1 MRHSIIRTAFKVLG
15 IDRLYQ
21 QMVVADRLTNVKPQ
35 IRADIEQLLEKVN
48 RNNPYFEGKFTTFL
62 DDVAGA
68 DDETFFERFA
78 TLPSLSKEDYADA
91 GWSVMPPDVVAKL
104 KDKPLEF
111 NGKPWQFLNRVRHG
125 DFLMPMATGG
135 STSTPLAVQMTK
147 QHAFSMMYTFFK
159 CWYRMGW
166 RPGHRMLVFYPGDTY
181 YIDDMAKYNHFSW
194 ATGFKIHLFKKID
207 LPTIRNLVD
216 EINDFKPQIL
226 LIFPS
231 PLNMIADTIRKHNL
245 PLKYHPEMINTSGET
260 FFDCQR
266 KNAQEIF
273 SGSLI
278 EDSYGSVELGEI
290 AHETEDG
297 LEIFANAAYVET
309 EQNAQGQPEMVI
321 TRLGLTDFPFI
332 RYRMRDVA
340 DVSFVKKAN
349 GVERFVITKIEG
361 KDTNYILSDSGE
373 RFYPSFFNQF
383 VNDLNEKFDDN
394 IVEIKVYE
402 RDQTSLEV
410 QFIVK
415 SDDNLDSIKVTTE
428 QMLAQ
433 RISSG
438 MSFDVKFVDFIDH
451 DYRRKYRVIERVG
464 DIEYAGGIVGVDEK
478 MARIDSDSQTSPK
491 QIKKTSSEA
500 V

>member
-1 MRHSIIRTAFKVLG
+1 MRHSFLRTAFKVLG
-15 IDRLYQ
+15 VDRLYQ
-21 QMVVADRLTNVKPQ
+21 QMVVANRLTNVKPQ
-35 IRADIEQLLEKVN
+35 IRADIQQLLEKIN
-48 RNNPYFEGKFTTFL
+48 RNNPYFEGKFTAFL
-62 DDVAGA
+62 DAVKGA

-78 TLPSLSKEDYADA
+78 TLPSLSKEDYANA
-91 GWSVMPPDVVAKL
+91 GWSIMPPDVVAQL

-111 NGKPWQFLNRVRHG
+111 NGKPWQFLNRIRSG
-125 DFLMPMATGG
+125 DFLLPMATGG
-135 STSTPLAVQMTK
+135 STSSPLAVQMTK
-147 QHAFSMMYTFFK
+147 QHAFSMMFTFFK

-181 YIDDMAKYNHFSW
+181 YIDDMAKYNRFSW

-207 LPTIRNLVD
+207 LPTIQNLVE
-216 EINDFKPQIL
+216 EINTFKPQIL

-231 PLNMIADTIRKHNL
+231 PLNMISDTIRKHNL
-245 PLKYHPEMINTSGET
+245 PLKYHPDMINTSGET

-297 LEIFANAAYVET
+297 LEIFANAAYIET
-309 EQNAQGQPEMVI
+309 EQNEQGQPEMVI
-321 TRLGLTDFPFI
+321 TRLGLTDFPFV

-340 DVSFVKKAN
+340 DVSFLKKAD
-349 GVERFVITKIEG
+349 GTERFVITKIEG

-394 IVEIKVYE
+394 IVEIKVFE
-402 RDQTSLEV
+402 RGQTSLEV

-428 QMLAQ
+428 QMLAK
-433 RISSG
+433 RISTN
-438 MSFDVKFVDFIDH
+438 MSFDVNFVDFIEH

-478 MARIDSDSQTSPK
+478 MSRIDSESQASPK
-491 QIKKTSSEA
+491 PPVTNA
-500 V
+500 